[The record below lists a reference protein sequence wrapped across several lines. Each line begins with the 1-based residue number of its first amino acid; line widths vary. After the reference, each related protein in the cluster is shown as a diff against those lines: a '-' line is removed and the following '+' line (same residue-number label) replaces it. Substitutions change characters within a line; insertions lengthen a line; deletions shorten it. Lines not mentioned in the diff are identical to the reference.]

1 MEFDD
6 ALRDSLLKRFVGY
19 AGINTASD
27 KNSRHVPSTPGQIA
41 LAGFIMEELQ
51 KMGVQDITLDDH
63 GFLIARI
70 PASEGGES
78 KPCIG
83 FMAHLDTSADVS
95 GENVNPQVH
104 EDYDSKPIM
113 LNGGTELDP
122 EKDTSLFRYRGGTV
136 ITSDGTT
143 LLGADDKAG
152 AAEIV
157 TAAEYIMKNGGHT
170 PVPVELIFTPDEEIG
185 TGMNCFPYE
194 RLRSVCCYTLDGG
207 AEGTVEAECFNA
219 YASKITFTGKVIH
232 LGVARGELVNAVT
245 MAAEFIRMLP
255 RSESP
260 EATDGRFGFYCP
272 MEIKGGV
279 GSAEVEVLL
288 RDFSGEG
295 MERRIAVL
303 DQLAKAVESLFPGGK
318 VKAETRKQYLNMKK
332 AMDKYPDVLD
342 RLIEAIK
349 QTGIDPELRI
359 IRGGTDGARLAQQ
372 GIPAP
377 NLFTGGHNFHSVTE
391 WIALEAMERAVQT
404 VINLINLWGEQGQRN
419 QPLR

>member
-1 MEFDD
+1 
-6 ALRDSLLKRFVGY
+6 
-19 AGINTASD
+19 
-27 KNSRHVPSTPGQIA
+27 
-41 LAGFIMEELQ
+41 
-51 KMGVQDITLDDH
+51 
-63 GFLIARI
+63 
-70 PASEGGES
+70 
-78 KPCIG
+78 
-83 FMAHLDTSADVS
+83 
-95 GENVNPQVH
+95 
-104 EDYDSKPIM
+104 
-113 LNGGTELDP
+113 
-122 EKDTSLFRYRGGTV
+122 
-136 ITSDGTT
+136 
-143 LLGADDKAG
+143 
-152 AAEIV
+152 
-157 TAAEYIMKNGGHT
+157 
-170 PVPVELIFTPDEEIG
+170 
-185 TGMNCFPYE
+185 
-194 RLRSVCCYTLDGG
+194 
-207 AEGTVEAECFNA
+207 
-219 YASKITFTGKVIH
+219 
-232 LGVARGELVNAVT
+232 
-245 MAAEFIRMLP
+245 
-255 RSESP
+255 
-260 EATDGRFGFYCP
+260 